1 MAVAATD
8 AAVEI
13 TVLVDGIWRVLR
25 NILDWFSG
33 ISLSNW
39 LRNFC

>member
-1 MAVAATD
+1 MAVAATE

-13 TVLVDGIWRVLR
+13 NVLVDGIWRVLR
-25 NILDWFSG
+25 NILDRFSIG
-33 ISLSNW
+33 LDC